1 MNNQDSQDN
10 EQIEKREISTQT
22 IPADTNLLTKHFKK
36 KLKSDVKMDVCN
48 LCTDGMKVKSR
59 PKTSTER
66 VREFRKRKKLALQ
79 NFEKNNG
86 NSQQVNTDNSKRNV
100 KTSTERTRKFREK
113 KKSQNIT
120 EILTKVEK
128 LPNQLDIIENCTRS
142 PEVNT
147 HTTQIQ
153 SIKPN
158 FCKRIPKTPAERSR
172 EYRKRKKLASQLL
185 QMRLQLRYKFENLVN
200 LTSQA
205 TGVSSTTVKRIVGQG
220 KASVQ
225 ETGVATFHC
234 PNGKRK
240 LPRKKRKIDLKNVLQ
255 DLNLEN
261 DPDSETYCDEELN
274 YETSKSTGI
283 TIKEPNTDSVSDVT
297 ELTDSMIDIGN
308 TTYIKQEDE
317 SYLNSPHTDV
327 KIKIEP
333 GLNEDDAS
341 HDYTMLKVRGR

>member
-185 QMRLQLRYKFENLVN
+185 QMRLQ
-200 LTSQA
+200 
-205 TGVSSTTVKRIVGQG
+205 
-220 KASVQ
+220 
-225 ETGVATFHC
+225 
-234 PNGKRK
+234 
-240 LPRKKRKIDLKNVLQ
+240 NVLQ

-283 TIKEPNTDSVSDVT
+283 TIKVEPGLTDDLNQDDPLKYDTNGSLAGCSRLKKEPNTDSVSDVT